1 MEEVK
6 IYKLPVT
13 IDLMKSA
20 WEDYK
25 KNWQRLMPISVLVV
39 VLGQLFGFLDFYFV
53 QNLIPAATYIIQAIF
68 WIISS
73 FLMTLGAVVIIRV
86 LSGKKESVEK
96 IIRKD
101 LSLITL
107 LFLMKIAMNLIFVGA
122 LVPLIIPGIILV
134 IAFSFFSFV
143 VILERKNWI
152 EGLLRSS
159 DMTKGFRWEILGRY
173 FMFFLWMLLFSLPF
187 FILSEFLSAIFGISE
202 VRTIAPIIVASLMF
216 PFSIGFTQKIYDEF
230 SKIKPK
236 SQFKSSQ
243 KGKNWYTFFL
253 VWGIVLLLIVA
264 IGRFAY
270 PNKKIFDE
278 NFLREKFNIEFDEP
292 IDNIKSI

>member
-20 WEDYK
+20 WKDYK
-25 KNWQRLMPISVLVV
+25 KNWRKLVPISVLVV
-39 VLGQLFGFLDFYFV
+39 ILGYLFNFLDFYFV
-53 QNLIPAATYIIQAIF
+53 QNLIPVATYIIQAIF

-73 FLMTLGAVVIIRV
+73 FLMTLGAVVFIRV
-86 LSGKKESVEK
+86 LSGKKESIEK
-96 IIRKD
+96 IIKKD
-101 LSLITL
+101 FSLIAL
-107 LFLMKIAMNLIFVGA
+107 LFLMKIAMNFIIAGSFIP
-122 LVPLIIPGIILV
+122 LVIPGIILV
-134 IAFSFFSFV
+134 IAFSFFSFI

-159 DMTKGFRWEILGRY
+159 DMTKGFRWEIFGRY

-187 FILSEFLSAIFGISE
+187 FILSDFFSAMFGVPEI
-202 VRTIAPIIVASLMF
+202 RTIAPIIITSLTF
-216 PFSIGFTQKIYDEF
+216 PFSIGFTLKMYDEF

-236 SQFKSSQ
+236 NQFKPSQ

-253 VWGIVLLLIVA
+253 IWGVVLFLIVA
-264 IGRFAY
+264 VGRFTY

-278 NFLREKFNIEFDEP
+278 NFLREKFNIEFSEP

>member
-25 KNWQRLMPISVLVV
+25 KNWRRLVPISILVV
-39 VLGQLFGFLDFYFV
+39 VLGQLLSFLDFYFV
-53 QNLIPAATYIIQAIF
+53 QNLIPAATYLIQAIF
-68 WIISS
+68 WIISG
-73 FLMTLGAVVIIRV
+73 FFMTLGAVVIIRV

-101 LSLITL
+101 FSLIAL

-134 IAFSFFSFV
+134 IAFSFFSFIV
-143 VILERKNWI
+143 VLEGKKWI

-159 DMTKGFRWEILGRY
+159 DMTKGLRWEIFGRY
-173 FMFFLWMLLFSLPF
+173 FMFFLWMLLFSLPV
-187 FILSEFLSAIFGISE
+187 FILSDFLSAIISIPE
-202 VRTIAPIIVASLMF
+202 IRVVAPIIITSLAF
-216 PFSIGFTQKIYDEF
+216 PFSIGFTQKIYDELN
-230 SKIKPK
+230 KIRPK
-236 SQFKSSQ
+236 SQFKQSQ
-243 KGKNWYTFFL
+243 KGKSLYTFFL
-253 VWGIVLLLIVA
+253 VWGIVLFLIVA

-270 PNKKIFDE
+270 PDKKMFDE
-278 NFLREKFNIEFDEP
+278 NFLKEKFNIEFTKP
-292 IDNIKSI
+292 IDDIKSI